1 MKKILLTAIL
11 CSLIC
16 ITAACS
22 GGAKYD
28 TGNEELDKVLE
39 SSKEYKAL
47 DYVTLAEYK
56 GVKVDV
62 SASDEDM
69 ESHIQEIIDANKNER
84 IKKGKV
90 KEGDTVNI
98 DYTGYM
104 DGEAFENGSDEDFNL
119 EIGGGRFIP
128 GFESGLVGVKVGS
141 TVDVPVTFPEDY
153 SNNPDFS
160 GKQATFTVTV
170 NYILGEEKE
179 RSFDDAF
186 VTEITDGEYTSAE
199 AYREKIKEDIIT
211 EKKSN
216 KGDTAYGQVISESEV
231 KDIPQFIID
240 TMKLRLDANYKSM
253 AQSYGYT
260 DFNKFLTESWGI
272 DENKYESQLVEV
284 AEQYAEEMLITKA
297 VAEKENIQVEEDEYN
312 DALQMY
318 MQSSGSENEEEL
330 IKSAAAQY
338 GSYLPDLINESIIA
352 KKVIELIS
360 LNAVEENA

>member
-1 MKKILLTAIL
+1 
-11 CSLIC
+11 
-16 ITAACS
+16 
-22 GGAKYD
+22 
-28 TGNEELDKVLE
+28 
-39 SSKEYKAL
+39 
-47 DYVTLAEYK
+47 
-56 GVKVDV
+56 
-62 SASDEDM
+62 
-69 ESHIQEIIDANKNER
+69 
-84 IKKGKV
+84 
-90 KEGDTVNI
+90 
-98 DYTGYM
+98 M
-104 DGEAFENGSDEDFNL
+104 DRL
-119 EIGGGRFIP
+119 
-128 GFESGLVGVKVGS
+128 
-141 TVDVPVTFPEDY
+141 Y
-153 SNNPDFS
+153 
-160 GKQATFTVTV
+160 
-170 NYILGEEKE
+170 
-179 RSFDDAF
+179 RS
-186 VTEITDGEYTSAE
+186 
-199 AYREKIKEDIIT
+199 
-211 EKKSN
+211 
-216 KGDTAYGQVISESEV
+216 
-231 KDIPQFIID
+231 IID